1 MIIAGGPVK
10 GARRQQQATKT
21 GAWMTVQPSTVKGT
35 DLGAQEWRDSL
46 LLRYGLGPPDLPNY
60 CDGYNAKLLIC
71 HALDCKRGSFVT
83 ARHKDLQYRVA
94 DLEGKAFTLSHVR
107 NDPLIFADCA
117 VNTPKAKPDRTT
129 GSTDQDNT
137 PLPEATKQKGDLPIR
152 DL

>member
-35 DLGAQEWRDSL
+35 DLGAQEWLDSL

-137 PLPEATKQKGDLPIR
+137 PLPEATKTEGRPPNP
-152 DL
+152 